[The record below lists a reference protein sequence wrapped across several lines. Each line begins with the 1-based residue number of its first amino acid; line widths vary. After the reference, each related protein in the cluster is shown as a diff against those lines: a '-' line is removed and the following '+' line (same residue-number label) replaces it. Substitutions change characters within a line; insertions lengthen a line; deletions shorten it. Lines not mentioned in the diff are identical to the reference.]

1 VASVTSVPSDM
12 LKNMS
17 LGVAVMKRNSAGL
30 LHQQEMK
37 DDLDFVTFR
46 KYTEVIC
53 LLINEAY

>member
-1 VASVTSVPSDM
+1 M